1 MVVLQLARVPGASV
15 LATAVRPILQRRD
28 GRATMSEPQ
37 RVDLIEGVVKW
48 FDQRKGYGFVVAPD
62 GGDVFIHY
70 SVIDGEGFR
79 VLEDGAP
86 IRYSAIKTDK
96 GWKAT
101 HVLRTN
107 PSGEV
112 VVVRRGYSRN
122 VRR

>member
-1 MVVLQLARVPGASV
+1 
-15 LATAVRPILQRRD
+15 
-28 GRATMSEPQ
+28 MSEPQ

-62 GGDVFIHY
+62 GDDVFIHY
-70 SVIDGEGFR
+70 TVIDGEGFR
-79 VLEDGAP
+79 ILEDGAP
-86 IRYSAIKTDK
+86 IRYSATKTDK

-101 HVLRTN
+101 QVQRLNT
-107 PSGEV
+107 SGEV